1 MTLCRRTLLTAA
13 CALPLAQSAR
23 AATVAP
29 DALAAHALNRLAWG
43 PRPGDLA
50 RVQAM
55 GWRAYLAEQLQ
66 PERLPQP
73 ELDARL
79 AALHSKPLREAVGAY
94 RESQRRDPSEGNTER
109 REQVREAMAQA
120 VQTWLLPALDS
131 PRQLHAVMTDF
142 WFHHFNVFIG
152 KGFCRV
158 MVGDYVYRAIAPNAM
173 GRFRELL
180 GATAQHPAMLF
191 YLDNWLSSG
200 REASGG
206 RFDAERRTAPV
217 SRERAGEMVAV
228 PPSRSR
234 GGLNENYARELM
246 ELHTL
251 GVDGGY
257 TQADVTEL
265 ARVFTG
271 WTLNVG
277 RGGRRNTAGDG
288 DALFAFDPRRHDDGA
303 KTWLGQRVPGRGQQQ
318 GEWALDQLARHPS
331 TARHIAFKLA
341 RHFVSDEPDAALA
354 QHVAAAF
361 TRSDGDVRST
371 LEALFTHPAFT
382 APQAVGAKFKT
393 PQRFVISLLRASG
406 QSGSPEWVE
415 PVLQGLRALGQAP
428 FAWPTPDGPKPTRA
442 AWLDPEALARRADL
456 AGRFAQRAQLG
467 GSAVPGLLDTLGPTI
482 GARTRSAI
490 AAEAPRL
497 QAALLLASPDFQDT

>member
-13 CALPLAQSAR
+13 CALPLAPGAR

-79 AALHSKPLREAVGAY
+79 AALHSKPLREAVSAY

-158 MVGDYVYRAIAPNAM
+158 MVGDYLYRAIAPNAM
-173 GRFRELL
+173 GRFRDLL

-191 YLDNWLSSG
+191 YLDNWLSSKAG
-200 REASGG
+200 ANVRGPGG
-206 RFDAERRTAPV
+206 GA
-217 SRERAGEMVAV
+217 
-228 PPSRSR
+228 

-288 DALFAFDPRRHDDGA
+288 EALFAFDPRRHDEGA
-303 KTWLGQRVPGRGQQQ
+303 KTWLGQPVPGRGQRQ

-341 RHFVSDEPDAALA
+341 RHFVSDAPDAALV

-406 QSGSPEWVE
+406 QSGSPELVE

-467 GSAVPGLLDTLGPTI
+467 ASAVPGLLDTLGPTI
-482 GARTRSAI
+482 SARTRSAI

>member
-1 MTLCRRTLLTAA
+1 MKLLRRTLLGSAA
-13 CALPLAQSAR
+13 ALPLARPAR
-23 AATVAP
+23 ASTP
-29 DALAAHALNRLAWG
+29 SPEALAAHALNRIAWG

-55 GWRAYLAEQLQ
+55 GWRAYLDEQLQ

-79 AALHSKPLREAVGAY
+79 AALHTTPLREAVMDY

-109 REQVREAMAQA
+109 REQVRRAMGQA

-158 MVGDYVYRAIAPNAM
+158 MVGDYIHRAIAPHAM
-173 GRFRELL
+173 GRFRDLL
-180 GATAQHPAMLF
+180 GATAKHPAMLF
-191 YLDNWLSSG
+191 YLDNWLS
-200 REASGG
+200 
-206 RFDAERRTAPV
+206 TAPGSSV
-217 SRERAGEMVAV
+217 RV
-228 PPSRSR
+228 PGGGA

-265 ARVFTG
+265 ARVLTG
-271 WTLNVG
+271 WTMAPG
-277 RGGRRNTAGDG
+277 RGRRADNDH
-288 DALFAFDPRRHDDGA
+288 DLFAFDPRRHDDGP

-331 TARHIAFKLA
+331 TARHLATKLA
-341 RHFVSDEPDAALA
+341 LHFVSDAPPANFVQAVADAYL
-354 QHVAAAF
+354 
-361 TRSDGDVRST
+361 RSDGDLRAT
-371 LEALFTHPAFT
+371 LQALFTHPRFV
-382 APQAVGAKFKT
+382 APEAIGAKFKT
-393 PQRFVISLLRASG
+393 PQRFVVSLLRATG
-406 QSGSPEWVE
+406 QNGRPELAE
-415 PVLQGLRALGQAP
+415 PVVQGLRALGQAP
-428 FAWPTPDGPKPTRA
+428 FAWPTPDGPKTTRA
-442 AWLDPEALARRADL
+442 AWLDPEALARRAEV
-456 AGRFAQRAQLG
+456 AGRLAQRVNPPTG
-467 GSAVPGLLDTLGPTI
+467 ELLATLGEAI
-482 GARTRSAI
+482 GPRTRAAV
-490 AAEAPRL
+490 AAEPPRL
-497 QAALLLASPDFQDT
+497 QAALLLASPDFQNC